1 MSFFGGNTSLGA
13 TSTPAKPGGLF
24 GSPFG
29 ATATGQAAPAFGT
42 PATSAPAFGAQTA
55 APAFGSGSVFGA
67 TAAAPAFGAPA
78 AAAAAPAFGAAAA
91 TPAFGAAAATPAFGA
106 AAATPA
112 FGGSAFGSA
121 PAFGAPATTTASTG
135 LGGGGFTG
143 FAAPATSQTSLFGA
157 PATSAAPPA
166 FSGFGQTATSAA
178 PASGFAGFG
187 TTTTSAPAFGGFGT
201 GPSTGFGGGVFG
213 STFGKPATST
223 VTPGFGGFGGTNF
236 MLGQPQQQPP
246 PISADEAFAQSILN
260 VSIFGDERDNI
271 VAKWNYLQ
279 AMWGTGKLFYSQSAA
294 PVDITP
300 ENYLCR
306 FKAIGYSR
314 MPGKDN
320 KLGLVALNFNRDL
333 SAIKPH
339 QQQVVQTLHS
349 LFGSKPNMLVHI
361 DSIKEM
367 ENKKCQ
373 IVIYVEEKLQ
383 HPTNDTKRILATELS
398 NYLNQAS
405 LKPQLTNL
413 GIVEAL
419 ALVLP
424 DEDQLK
430 EYLENPPKGVD
441 PRMWR
446 QANLDNPDPSKFIP
460 VPMIGFNDLK
470 WRVKC
475 QEQETDTHAMYMKK
489 VEGELTELR
498 QRHATATA
506 KILEHKR
513 KLAEL
518 SHRIL
523 RIIVKQECTRKVGT
537 SLTPEEEAMRT
548 KLQNMQA
555 VVSAP
560 TQFKGRLSELLSQ
573 MRMQRNQFAVNGGA
587 EYAIDKDAEDEMKTF
602 LTMQQRAMEV
612 LSETVNKDLKALD
625 VIIKGLPEL
634 RQS

>member
-1 MSFFGGNTSLGA
+1 MSFFGSSTPLGA
-13 TSTPAKPGGLF
+13 STPAKTGGMF

-29 ATATGQAAPAFGT
+29 STPGAGQAVSAFGAPASAAPAFGT
-42 PATSAPAFGAQTA
+42 AT
-55 APAFGSGSVFGA
+55 
-67 TAAAPAFGAPA
+67 
-78 AAAAAPAFGAAAA
+78 
-91 TPAFGAAAATPAFGA
+91 
-106 AAATPA
+106 ATPA
-112 FGGSAFGSA
+112 FGGGTAFGTPTA
-121 PAFGAPATTTASTG
+121 GQGFGAPTAAQGFGGAQTTPATTG
-135 LGGGGFTG
+135 LGGGFGGFG
-143 FAAPATSQTSLFGA
+143 AAPAAGQGGLFAAPATNT
-157 PATSAAPPA
+157 A
-166 FSGFGQTATSAA
+166 FSGFGQQAATSTA

-187 TTTTSAPAFGGFGT
+187 ATTTTAPAFGGFGT
-201 GPSTGFGGGVFG
+201 GQTTGFGGSVFG
-213 STFGKPATST
+213 SNFGKPSNTT
-223 VTPGFGGFGGTNF
+223 VTPGFGGFGGTSF
-236 MLGQPQQQPP
+236 MLGQPQQQPA

-260 VSIFGDERDNI
+260 VSIFGDERDSI

-279 AMWGTGKLFYSQSAA
+279 SMWGTGKLFYSQSAP

-320 KLGLVALNFNRDL
+320 KLGLVALNFDRDL
-333 SAIKPH
+333 SVIKPH
-339 QQQVVQTLHS
+339 QQQVIQTLHS
-349 LFGSKPNMLVHI
+349 LFGGKPNMMVHVET
-361 DSIKEM
+361 IKEL

-373 IVIYVEEKLQ
+373 MVIYVDEKLQ
-383 HPTNDTKRILATELS
+383 HAPNEGKRILATELS

-413 GIVEAL
+413 GIVESL

-430 EYLENPPKGVD
+430 EYLENPPRGVD

-446 QANLDNPDPSKFIP
+446 QANLDNPDAGKFLP

-475 QEQETDTHAMYMKK
+475 QEQETDTHALYMKK

-498 QRHATATA
+498 HRHCMASA

-523 RIIVKQECTRKVGT
+523 RIIVKQECTRKVGS
-537 SLTPEEEAMRT
+537 SLTPEEEALRT
-548 KLQNMQA
+548 KLQSMQA

-573 MRMQRNQFAVNGGA
+573 MRMQRNQFAGNGGC
-587 EYAIDKDAEDEMKTF
+587 EYTMDPEAEDEMKNF
-602 LTMQQRAMEV
+602 LIMQQRAMKV

-625 VIIKGLPEL
+625 VIVKGLPEL
-634 RQS
+634 KQA

>member
-24 GSPFG
+24 GSSFG
-29 ATATGQAAPAFGT
+29 AAATGQAAPAFGT
-42 PATSAPAFGAQTA
+42 PATSAPAFGTQSTT
-55 APAFGSGSVFGA
+55 PAFGSGSVFGA
-67 TAAAPAFGAPA
+67 TAAAPAFGASA
-78 AAAAAPAFGAAAA
+78 TAAPAFGAAAA

-106 AAATPA
+106 AAAPSA

-135 LGGGGFTG
+135 LGGGFTG
-143 FAAPATSQTSLFGA
+143 FSAPATGQTSLFGA

-166 FSGFGQTATSAA
+166 FSGFGQAATSAA

-187 TTTTSAPAFGGFGT
+187 TTTTSTPAFGGFGT
-201 GPSTGFGGGVFG
+201 GQSSGFGGGVFG

-320 KLGLVALNFNRDL
+320 KLGLVALNFNREL

-361 DSIKEM
+361 DSIKET

-383 HPTNDTKRILATELS
+383 HAPNDTKRILATELS

-405 LKPQLTNL
+405 LKQQLTNL

-475 QEQETDTHAMYMKK
+475 QEQETDTHALYMKN

-537 SLTPEEEAMRT
+537 SLTPEEETMRT

-612 LSETVNKDLKALD
+612 LSETVNKDLMALD

>member
-1 MSFFGGNTSLGA
+1 MSFFGANTSLGA
-13 TSTPAKPGGLF
+13 TSTPTKTTGGLF
-24 GSPFG
+24 GTPFG
-29 ATATGQAAPAFGT
+29 EAAATSQPAPAFGAQAAPTTAFGSQPATSAFGGGSGFGASAAAPAFG
-42 PATSAPAFGAQTA
+42 AQAAAPAFGAQTA
-55 APAFGSGSVFGA
+55 APAFGTA
-67 TAAAPAFGAPA
+67 TS
-78 AAAAAPAFGAAAA
+78 
-91 TPAFGAAAATPAFGA
+91 TPG
-106 AAATPA
+106 

-121 PAFGAPATTTASTG
+121 PAFGAATTTAAGTG
-135 LGGGGFTG
+135 LGGGGFAG
-143 FAAPATSQTSLFGA
+143 FGAAPATSQASLFGA

-166 FSGFGQTATSAA
+166 FSGFGQPAAVSTA

-201 GPSTGFGGGVFG
+201 SQSTGFGGGAFG
-213 STFGKPATST
+213 SSFAKPANST

-236 MLGQPQQQPP
+236 MLGQPQQQPA

-260 VSIFGDERDNI
+260 VSIFGDDRDKI

-279 AMWGTGKLFYSQSAA
+279 ATWGTGKMFYSQSAA

-300 ENYLCR
+300 ENVMCR

-320 KLGLVALNFNRDL
+320 KLGLVALNFCREL
-333 SAIKPH
+333 SAVKPH

-361 DSIKEM
+361 DSIKEL

-373 IVIYVEEKLQ
+373 MVIYVEEKLQ
-383 HPTNDTKRILATELS
+383 HAPNESKRILATELS

-405 LKPQLTNL
+405 LKPQLNNL

-419 ALVLP
+419 AHVLP

-430 EYLENPPKGVD
+430 EYLENPPRGVD

-446 QANLDNPDPSKFIP
+446 QANSDNPDASKLIP
-460 VPMIGFNDLK
+460 VPMVGFSDLK

-475 QEQETDTHAMYMKK
+475 QEQETDTHALYMKK

-506 KILEHKR
+506 KIIEHKR

-518 SHRIL
+518 GHRIL

-573 MRMQRNQFAVNGGA
+573 MRMQRNQFAANGGA
-587 EYAIDKDAEDEMKTF
+587 EYAIDKEAEDEMKTF

-612 LSETVNKDLKALD
+612 LSETVNKDMKALD

>member
-1 MSFFGGNTSLGA
+1 MSFFGGNTSLAA

-24 GSPFG
+24 GSS
-29 ATATGQAAPAFGT
+29 FGT
-42 PATSAPAFGAQTA
+42 PATA
-55 APAFGSGSVFGA
+55 APAFGSQTTTPAFGSGTVFGGG
-67 TAAAPAFGAPA
+67 AAAPAFGAPA
-78 AAAAAPAFGAAAA
+78 A
-91 TPAFGAAAATPAFGA
+91 TPAFGAATS
-106 AAATPA
+106 TSA

-121 PAFGAPATTTASTG
+121 PAFGTAPTTTAS
-135 LGGGGFTG
+135 GFSG
-143 FAAPATSQTSLFGA
+143 FGAPATGQTGLFGA

-166 FSGFGQTATSAA
+166 FSGFGQPAATSTA
-178 PASGFAGFG
+178 PASGFSGFG
-187 TTTTSAPAFGGFGT
+187 TTTSSAPAFGGFGT
-201 GPSTGFGGGVFG
+201 SQPATTGFGGGVFG
-213 STFGKPATST
+213 STFGKPAATST

-236 MLGQPQQQPP
+236 MLGQPQQQPA

-294 PVDITP
+294 PVDITA

-339 QQQVVQTLHS
+339 QQQVVQSLHS
-349 LFGSKPNMLVHI
+349 MFGSKPNMLVHI
-361 DSIKEM
+361 DSLKEI

-373 IVIYVEEKLQ
+373 MVIYLEEKLQ
-383 HPTNDTKRILATELS
+383 HPPNDIKRILATELAT
-398 NYLNQAS
+398 YLNQPS
-405 LKPQLTNL
+405 LKTQLNNL

-446 QANLDNPDPSKFIP
+446 QANLDNPNPAQLIP
-460 VPMIGFNDLK
+460 VPMVGFNDLK

-475 QEQETDTHAMYMKK
+475 QEQETDTHALYLKK
-489 VEGELTELR
+489 VAGEMEELR
-498 QRHATATA
+498 QRHATANAT
-506 KILEHKR
+506 IMEHKR
-513 KLAEL
+513 KLADL
-518 SHRIL
+518 THRIL

-573 MRMQRNQFAVNGGA
+573 MRMQRNQYGGNGTS
-587 EYAIDKDAEDEMKTF
+587 EYTMDKESEDEMKNF
-602 LTMQQRAMEV
+602 LVMQQRAMEV
-612 LSETVNKDLKALD
+612 LSETVNKDLMALNI
-625 VIIKGLPEL
+625 IIKGLPDL

>member
-1 MSFFGGNTSLGA
+1 MSFFGSSTPLGA
-13 TSTPAKPGGLF
+13 TSTPAKTGGMF

-29 ATATGQAAPAFGT
+29 SATGAGQAVSAFGSPATAAPAFGT
-42 PATSAPAFGAQTA
+42 AT
-55 APAFGSGSVFGA
+55 
-67 TAAAPAFGAPA
+67 
-78 AAAAAPAFGAAAA
+78 
-91 TPAFGAAAATPAFGA
+91 
-106 AAATPA
+106 ATPA
-112 FGGSAFGSA
+112 FGGGTAFGTATAGQGFGAPTAAPGFGAGNAAPNFGTPTSAPPFGGSAFGGA
-121 PAFGAPATTTASTG
+121 PGFGAVQTTTATPG
-135 LGGGGFTG
+135 LGGGFGGFG
-143 FAAPATSQTSLFGA
+143 AAPASGQGGLFAAPATST
-157 PATSAAPPA
+157 APPA
-166 FSGFGQTATSAA
+166 FSGFGQPAATSTA

-187 TTTTSAPAFGGFGT
+187 ATTTTAPVFGGFST
-201 GPSTGFGGGVFG
+201 GQATGFGGSVFG
-213 STFGKPATST
+213 SNFGKPSNTT
-223 VTPGFGGFGGTNF
+223 VTPGFGGFGGTSF
-236 MLGQPQQQPP
+236 MLGQPQQQPA

-279 AMWGTGKLFYSQSAA
+279 SMWGTGKLFYSQSAP

-320 KLGLVALNFNRDL
+320 KLGLVALNFDRDL

-339 QQQVVQTLHS
+339 QQQVIQTLHS
-349 LFGSKPNMLVHI
+349 LFGSKPNMMVHI
-361 DSIKEM
+361 ETIKEL

-373 IVIYVEEKLQ
+373 MVIYVDEKLQ
-383 HPTNDTKRILATELS
+383 HAPNEGKRILATELS

-430 EYLENPPKGVD
+430 EYLENPPRGVD

-446 QANLDNPDPSKFIP
+446 QANLDNPDAGKFLP

-475 QEQETDTHAMYMKK
+475 QEQETDTHALYMKK

-498 QRHATATA
+498 HRHATASA

-523 RIIVKQECTRKVGT
+523 RIIVKQECTRKVGS
-537 SLTPEEEAMRT
+537 SLTPEEEALRT
-548 KLQNMQA
+548 KLQSMQA

-573 MRMQRNQFAVNGGA
+573 MRMQRNQFAGNCGSEYTMDA
-587 EYAIDKDAEDEMKTF
+587 EAEDEMKNF

-625 VIIKGLPEL
+625 VIVKGLPEL
-634 RQS
+634 KQA

>member
-24 GSPFG
+24 GSSFG

-42 PATSAPAFGAQTA
+42 PATSAPAFGTQTTT
-55 APAFGSGSVFGA
+55 PAFGSGSVFGA
-67 TAAAPAFGAPA
+67 PAAAPAFGAPA
-78 AAAAAPAFGAAAA
+78 TAAPAFGAAAA

-106 AAATPA
+106 AAAPSA

-135 LGGGGFTG
+135 LGGGFTG
-143 FAAPATSQTSLFGA
+143 FSAPATGQTSLFGA

-187 TTTTSAPAFGGFGT
+187 TTTTSTPAFGGFG
-201 GPSTGFGGGVFG
+201 GQSSGFGGGVFG

-320 KLGLVALNFNRDL
+320 KLGLVALNFNREL

-361 DSIKEM
+361 DSIKET

-383 HPTNDTKRILATELS
+383 HAPNDTKRILATELS

-405 LKPQLTNL
+405 LKQQLTNL

-475 QEQETDTHAMYMKK
+475 QEQETDTHALYMKN

>member
-1 MSFFGGNTSLGA
+1 MSFFGANTSLGA
-13 TSTPAKPGGLF
+13 TSTPAKTTGGLF

-29 ATATGQAAPAFGT
+29 GTA
-42 PATSAPAFGAQTA
+42 ATSQPAPAFGAQATSTPTFGA
-55 APAFGSGSVFGA
+55 QPATSAFGAGSAFGA
-67 TAAAPAFGAPA
+67 TAAAPAFGA
-78 AAAAAPAFGAAAA
+78 A
-91 TPAFGAAAATPAFGA
+91 TGTS
-106 AAATPA
+106 A

-121 PAFGAPATTTASTG
+121 PAFGAATPQQRARVWEEAVLADLEQLRQQVRPVCSALQRLVQHHQLLADSANRQLRVQRQQVDFPALAHPQRRLLLLEALAPTSPLA
-135 LGGGGFTG
+135 LG
-143 FAAPATSQTSLFGA
+143 AE
-157 PATSAAPPA
+157 
-166 FSGFGQTATSAA
+166 
-178 PASGFAGFG
+178 
-187 TTTTSAPAFGGFGT
+187 
-201 GPSTGFGGGVFG
+201 PSD
-213 STFGKPATST
+213 
-223 VTPGFGGFGGTNF
+223 
-236 MLGQPQQQPP
+236 LPQQQPA

-260 VSIFGDERDNI
+260 VSIFGDERDKI

-279 AMWGTGKLFYSQSAA
+279 ATWGTGKMFYSQSAA

-300 ENYLCR
+300 ENVMCR

-320 KLGLVALNFNRDL
+320 KLGLVALNFCREL
-333 SAIKPH
+333 SAVKPH
-339 QQQVVQTLHS
+339 QQQVIQTLHS

-361 DSIKEM
+361 DSIKEL

-373 IVIYVEEKLQ
+373 MVIYVEEKLQ
-383 HPTNDTKRILATELS
+383 HPPNESKRILATDLS
-398 NYLNQAS
+398 SYLNQAS
-405 LKPQLTNL
+405 LKPQLNNL
-413 GIVEAL
+413 GVVESL

-424 DEDQLK
+424 DEDQLR
-430 EYLENPPKGVD
+430 EYLENPPRGVD

-446 QANLDNPDPSKFIP
+446 QANSDNPDPTIYIP
-460 VPMIGFNDLK
+460 VPMVGFSDLK

-475 QEQETDTHAMYMKK
+475 QEQETDTHALYIKK
-489 VEGELTELR
+489 VEGELTELKK
-498 QRHATATA
+498 RHATATA

-518 SHRIL
+518 GHRIL

-548 KLQNMQA
+548 KLQNMLA

-573 MRMQRNQFAVNGGA
+573 MRMQRNQFAANGGA
-587 EYAIDKDAEDEMKTF
+587 EYALDKESEDEMKTF
-602 LTMQQRAMEV
+602 LSMQQRAMEV
-612 LSETVNKDLKALD
+612 LSDTVNKDLRALD

>member
-1 MSFFGGNTSLGA
+1 MFGQAQPAPAFG
-13 TSTPAKPGGLF
+13 TPAV
-24 GSPFG
+24 
-29 ATATGQAAPAFGT
+29 AAPAFGT
-42 PATSAPAFGAQTA
+42 PA
-55 APAFGSGSVFGA
+55 V
-67 TAAAPAFGAPA
+67 AAPAFGAPA
-78 AAAAAPAFGAAAA
+78 VAAPAFGSTAAAA
-91 TPAFGAAAATPAFGA
+91 PVFGTQAATSAAPAFGT
-106 AAATPA
+106 
-112 FGGSAFGSA
+112 GSAFGGFGNTSTNVATSTA
-121 PAFGAPATTTASTG
+121 PLGT
-135 LGGGGFTG
+135 LGGGGAFGG
-143 FAAPATSQTSLFGA
+143 FGTTPATSQPSLFG
-157 PATSAAPPA
+157 TAAPPA
-166 FSGFGQTATSAA
+166 FSGFGQQATAASSAPTA
-178 PASGFAGFG
+178 FGGFG
-187 TTTTSAPAFGGFGT
+187 TTTTTTAAPAFGGFGAAT
-201 GPSTGFGGGVFG
+201 ATNNQSTGFGNSVFG
-213 STFGKPATST
+213 SNFGKPATTT

-236 MLGQPQQQPP
+236 MLGQPQQQPA

-294 PVDITP
+294 PVNISQ

-320 KLGLVALNFNRDL
+320 KLGLVALNFAREI
-333 SAIKPH
+333 SAIRS
-339 QQQVVQTLHS
+339 QQQQIVQTLHT

-361 DSIKEM
+361 DSIKEL

-373 IVIYVEEKLQ
+373 IVIYVEEKSQ
-383 HPTNDTKRILATELS
+383 QIGSAQIDIKRILSTELAT
-398 NYLNQAS
+398 YLNQAT
-405 LKPQLTNL
+405 LKPQLNQY
-413 GIVEAL
+413 GIVEVL

-430 EYLENPPKGVD
+430 EYIENPPRGVD

-446 QANLDNPDPSKFIP
+446 QANMDNPDSSKFIP
-460 VPMIGFNDLK
+460 VPMIGFGDLK
-470 WRVKC
+470 WRVKW
-475 QEQETDTHAMYMKK
+475 QEQETDTHALYIKK
-489 VEGELTELR
+489 VESELTELR
-498 QRHATATA
+498 QRHASATA
-506 KILEHKR
+506 KVLEHKR

-537 SLTPEEEAMRT
+537 SLTPEEEELRT

-573 MRMQRNQFAVNGGA
+573 MRMQRNQFAGNGAAAG
-587 EYAIDKDAEDEMKTF
+587 YAIDKEAEDEMKAF
-602 LTMQQRAMEV
+602 LTMQQKAMEV
-612 LSETVNKDLKALD
+612 LSETVNKDLKSLD

-634 RQS
+634 RQG

>member
-1 MSFFGGNTSLGA
+1 MSFFGANTSLGA
-13 TSTPAKPGGLF
+13 TSTPAKTTGGLF

-29 ATATGQAAPAFGT
+29 GTA
-42 PATSAPAFGAQTA
+42 ATSQPAPAFGAQATST
-55 APAFGSGSVFGA
+55 PAFGAQPATSAFGAGSAFGA
-67 TAAAPAFGAPA
+67 TAAAPAFGA
-78 AAAAAPAFGAAAA
+78 A
-91 TPAFGAAAATPAFGA
+91 TGTS
-106 AAATPA
+106 A

-121 PAFGAPATTTASTG
+121 PAFGAATTTTAGTG
-135 LGGGGFTG
+135 LGGGGFGG
-143 FAAPATSQTSLFGA
+143 FGAAPATSQAGLFGA

-166 FSGFGQTATSAA
+166 FSGFGQQAAASTAT
-178 PASGFAGFG
+178 ASGFSGFG

-201 GPSTGFGGGVFG
+201 NQSTGFGGGAFG
-213 STFGKPATST
+213 STFGKPANTT
-223 VTPGFGGFGGTNF
+223 VTPGFGGFGGTSF
-236 MLGQPQQQPP
+236 MLGQPQQQPA

-260 VSIFGDERDNI
+260 VSIFGDERDKI

-279 AMWGTGKLFYSQSAA
+279 ATWGTGKMFYSQSAA

-300 ENYLCR
+300 ENVMCR

-320 KLGLVALNFNRDL
+320 KLGLVALNFCREL
-333 SAIKPH
+333 SAVKPH
-339 QQQVVQTLHS
+339 QQQVIQTLHS

-361 DSIKEM
+361 DSIKEL

-373 IVIYVEEKLQ
+373 MVIYVEEKLP
-383 HPTNDTKRILATELS
+383 HAPNESKRILATDLS
-398 NYLNQAS
+398 SYLNQAS
-405 LKPQLTNL
+405 LKPQLNNL
-413 GIVEAL
+413 GVVEAL

-424 DEDQLK
+424 DEDQLR
-430 EYLENPPKGVD
+430 EYLENPPRGVD

-446 QANLDNPDPSKFIP
+446 QANSDNPDPTIYLP
-460 VPMIGFNDLK
+460 VPMVGFSDLK

-475 QEQETDTHAMYMKK
+475 QEQETDTHALYIKK
-489 VEGELTELR
+489 VEGELTELKK
-498 QRHATATA
+498 RHATATA

-548 KLQNMQA
+548 KLQNMLA

-573 MRMQRNQFAVNGGA
+573 MRMQRNQFAANGGA
-587 EYAIDKDAEDEMKTF
+587 EYALDKESEDEMKTF
-602 LTMQQRAMEV
+602 LSMQQRAMEV
-612 LSETVNKDLKALD
+612 LSDTVNKDLRALD

>member
-13 TSTPAKPGGLF
+13 TSTPAKPGGMF
-24 GSPFG
+24 GSSFG
-29 ATATGQAAPAFGT
+29 APTGTAAPAFG
-42 PATSAPAFGAQTA
+42 ATTGAA
-55 APAFGSGSVFGA
+55 APAFGSGMS
-67 TAAAPAFGAPA
+67 AP
-78 AAAAAPAFGAAAA
+78 
-91 TPAFGAAAATPAFGA
+91 
-106 AAATPA
+106 
-112 FGGSAFGSA
+112 AFGSA
-121 PAFGAPATTTASTG
+121 PTPFGAATTTAPTST
-135 LGGGGFTG
+135 LGGGFGGFG
-143 FAAPATSQTSLFGA
+143 GMAATSQPSLFGA
-157 PATSAAPPA
+157 PAVSAAPPA
-166 FSGFGQTATSAA
+166 FSGFGQLPTTSNA
-178 PASGFAGFG
+178 PASGFGGFG
-187 TTTTSAPAFGGFGT
+187 ATTTTAPAFGGFGASQPT
-201 GPSTGFGGGVFG
+201 AFGGGSFG
-213 STFGKPATST
+213 SAFGKPAAPT

-236 MLGQPQQQPP
+236 MLGQPQQQPV

-294 PVDITP
+294 PVDITQ

-320 KLGLVALNFNRDL
+320 KLGLVALNFDREL
-333 SAIKPH
+333 AMIKS
-339 QQQVVQTLHS
+339 QQQQIIQTLHS
-349 LFGSKPNMLVHI
+349 LMGSKPNVLVHI
-361 DSIKEM
+361 EVLKEL

-373 IVIYVEEKLQ
+373 MVIYVEEKLQ
-383 HPTNDTKRILATELS
+383 LSHGPNDSKRILATELAS
-398 NYLNQAS
+398 YLGQPNV
-405 LKPQLTNL
+405 KPQLTNL
-413 GIVEAL
+413 GITEAL
-419 ALVLP
+419 ALTLP

-430 EYLENPPKGVD
+430 EYLENPPRSVD

-446 QANLDNPDPSKFIP
+446 QANLDNPDASQFIP

-475 QEQETDTHAMYMKK
+475 QEQETDTHALYMKK
-489 VEGELTELR
+489 VDGELQELR
-498 QRHATATA
+498 RRHASATA

-513 KLAEL
+513 KLAEM

-523 RIIVKQECTRKVGT
+523 RIVVKQECTRKVGST
-537 SLTPEEEAMRT
+537 LTPEEEALRT

-573 MRMQRNQFAVNGGA
+573 IRMQRNQFASNGSN
-587 EYAIDKDAEDEMKTF
+587 EYTIDKNAEDEMKTI

-612 LSETVNKDLKALD
+612 LKETVNKDLEALD
-625 VIIKGLPEL
+625 IIIKGLPDL
-634 RQS
+634 QQT

>member
-1 MSFFGGNTSLGA
+1 MSFFGANTSLGA
-13 TSTPAKPGGLF
+13 TSTPQKTTGGLF

-29 ATATGQAAPAFGT
+29 AQPAASQPAPAFGT
-42 PATSAPAFGAQTA
+42 QTASTSAFGTQPAASAFGAGS
-55 APAFGSGSVFGA
+55 AFGA
-67 TAAAPAFGAPA
+67 PAAAPAFGAQ
-78 AAAAAPAFGAAAA
+78 A
-91 TPAFGAAAATPAFGA
+91 TPAFGAPTSTPG
-106 AAATPA
+106 

-121 PAFGAPATTTASTG
+121 PAFGGAATTAAGTG
-135 LGGGGFTG
+135 LGGGGG
-143 FAAPATSQTSLFGA
+143 FGGFGAAPATSQASLFGA

-166 FSGFGQTATSAA
+166 FSGFGQPAAASAA
-178 PASGFAGFG
+178 PSSGFAGFG
-187 TTTTSAPAFGGFGT
+187 TTTTSAPAFGGFGANQ
-201 GPSTGFGGGVFG
+201 STGFGGGAFG
-213 STFGKPATST
+213 STFGKPANST

-236 MLGQPQQQPP
+236 MLGQPQQQPA

-260 VSIFGDERDNI
+260 VSIFGDDRDKI

-279 AMWGTGKLFYSQSAA
+279 ATWGTGKMFYSQSAA

-300 ENYLCR
+300 ENLMCR

-320 KLGLVALNFNRDL
+320 KLGLVALNFCREL
-333 SAIKPH
+333 SAVKPH

-361 DSIKEM
+361 DSIKEL

-373 IVIYVEEKLQ
+373 MVIYVEEKLQ
-383 HPTNDTKRILATELS
+383 HAPNESKRILATELS

-405 LKPQLTNL
+405 LKPQLNNL
-413 GIVEAL
+413 GIGEAL

-430 EYLENPPKGVD
+430 EYLENPPRGVD

-446 QANLDNPDPSKFIP
+446 QANSDNPDASKFIP
-460 VPMIGFNDLK
+460 VPMVGFSDLK

-475 QEQETDTHAMYMKK
+475 QEQETDTHALYMKK
-489 VEGELTELR
+489 VESELTELR

-518 SHRIL
+518 GHRIL

-587 EYAIDKDAEDEMKTF
+587 EYAIDKEAEDEMKTF